1 MKTQNGK
8 NVLGLSLVTAM
19 LLGSSAYA
27 GKIVT
32 NAGDP
37 TDASNIRVDNQQYG
51 FGGWNFDN
59 VNVRIVDVNDFTGDI
74 GTFDTLIIG
83 AYTGLVSETS
93 FESDIKDIT
102 YNPRVSGNTVMGHLH
117 GKDYPVGEPAGIK
130 VINDDMKM
138 KHGKPT
144 NCIMTSSYLSTGYLD
159 AATPQPV
166 ICSSPF
172 QTHKRYKINMLPA
185 SVEGVAPGEYGKGID
200 IVFNLDPAD
209 TNATIRRYQVL
220 QKANNY
226 TGVRLDG
233 YKVEVLDENG
243 TANAALTFSLGLG
256 EGLDKDGNPD
266 PTVDIWDPSDM
277 ANMSHGLWG
286 PIDDNFDAPGFFDST
301 RAFYPV
307 ALSDTNQTI
316 SHIGDMDGG
325 NYQAIF
331 GNWLPD
337 IWEPQG
343 IFHDDDQDPETDGV
357 LKAFFGT
364 APGFTEDAWYKNS
377 IDITDPKKP
386 VYTWA
391 LATEADFADW
401 SGDWYSLGGIED
413 VLNLGLNYIIN
424 VGENA
429 TIGSTF
435 TLRITP
441 HVALDQTPP
450 TYVGKDPTIPT
461 DPIDP
466 TDPTDPTHPTANA
479 GADKAGYL
487 YTPMIISGSGTDNDG
502 TIVSYE
508 WKDGTTVLA
517 TTATFNFTP
526 SIPGTYTLTLTVTD
540 NDGLTGTDS
549 MTAYV
554 VANNGSG
561 GGCTYNPNSKNF
573 DMTFLFMM
581 ALGLLYPFRRRF
593 LK

>member
-1 MKTQNGK
+1 MINNKRT
-8 NVLGLSLVTAM
+8 LGLSLVAAM

-27 GKIVT
+27 GKIIT

-74 GTFDTLIIG
+74 GTFNTVTG
-83 AYTGLVSETS
+83 AYTGLVPETS
-93 FESDIKDIT
+93 FESDIK
-102 YNPRVSGNTVMGHLH
+102 NAAGTVVGHLH

-130 VINDDMKM
+130 VINDDLKM

-144 NCIMTSSYLSTGYLD
+144 NCIMTSSYQAGGYLD

-172 QTHKRYKINMLPA
+172 QTHKRYKINMLPS
-185 SVEGVAPGEYGKGID
+185 SVEGVAPGEYGKAID
-200 IVFNLDPAD
+200 VVFNLDLTD
-209 TNATIRRYQVL
+209 TNTTARRYQLL

-233 YKVEVLDENG
+233 YKVEVLGANG
-243 TANAALTFSLGLG
+243 LPNDALTLSLGLG
-256 EGLDKDGNPD
+256 EGVDKDGNPD
-266 PTVDIWDPSDM
+266 PTVDIWDTSDM

-301 RAFYPV
+301 RAFYLV

-343 IFHDDDQDPETDGV
+343 VFHDHDDDPETDGV
-357 LKAFFGT
+357 LLAFFGT

-377 IDITDPKKP
+377 VDITDPKKP

-391 LATEADFADW
+391 LATEEDFLAW
-401 SGDWYSLGGIED
+401 TGDQYSLGGIED

-429 TIGSTF
+429 AIGSTF
-435 TLRITP
+435 TLRIRP
-441 HVALDQTPP
+441 HVALDQTVPS
-450 TYVGKDPTIPT
+450 YVGKDVTIPT
-461 DPIDP
+461 DPVDPVDPVDP
-466 TDPTDPTHPTANA
+466 TDPTDPVDPVDPTDPEN
-479 GADKAGYL
+479 
-487 YTPMIISGSGTDNDG
+487 P
-502 TIVSYE
+502 IV
-508 WKDGTTVLA
+508 DLPL
-517 TTATFNFTP
+517 P
-526 SIPGTYTLTLTVTD
+526 S
-540 NDGLTGTDS
+540 
-549 MTAYV
+549 
-554 VANNGSG
+554 SG
-561 GGCTYNPNSKNF
+561 GGCTYNPNSTSF
-573 DMTFLFMM
+573 DMTLLFMM
-581 ALGLLYPFRRRF
+581 ALGALYPFRRRF